1 MGILSTDLNNI
12 NLDDVNGD
20 DHDDDDPKTII
31 HVRLLAW
38 LSKFEKKTLKK
49 NKWKINAYSM
59 AS

>member
-12 NLDDVNGD
+12 NLDDVND
-20 DHDDDDPKTII
+20 DDDDDPKTII

-49 NKWKINAYSM
+49 NKLKINAYSM

>member
-12 NLDDVNGD
+12 NLDDVNDD

-49 NKWKINAYSM
+49 NK
-59 AS
+59 